1 MISQEVVAVWVQ
13 CDTLTCSSRGSSNT
27 TGWELFFFFLYKR
40 YCPYEVNASS
50 SLLIS
55 SSLLNQIQQHVSV
68 RSMLPLHR
76 NQPRLYLM
84 HLPRREVVG
93 STTDKALF
101 KTHCPH
107 NSDYRIYRSWTRMFL
122 GKQNYIDF
130 MKTFIIIYL

>member
-1 MISQEVVAVWVQ
+1 MISQEVVAVWEQ

-55 SSLLNQIQQHVSV
+55 SSLLNQIQHVSV

-107 NSDYRIYRSWTRMFL
+107 NSDYRIVLKLVKLLISW
-122 GKQNYIDF
+122 
-130 MKTFIIIYL
+130 FIEVEQECFWASKIT